1 MNMQL
6 NTPGQQAGLA
16 TPDRAAIQPVMAFTP
31 VTIGD
36 EQLFQTPQGYLM
48 TLDQARTAYLYDA
61 SAMEET
67 YRLAGKL
74 HGSGLWKVNIEQAF
88 TVLQTAKELGIPP
101 TFAMDNIVLIN
112 GKRCMQGTLM
122 MSLVRRAGHKIR
134 VIKFD
139 NEGTEVVLERK
150 DGTSYPASFTLADA
164 KKAGLLA
171 KQGPWQQYPDVM
183 MFWRAVSKVC
193 RMGASE
199 CLGGVTYTPEDLDI
213 HGEDL
218 TRETL
223 GTDAGGEGESKAA
236 WTTEQ
241 ANELERLNQEL
252 KSLMSAAGEGMA
264 YDRVAKEV
272 GKRAQ
277 DPKKSAD
284 DTIAYLRRK
293 VEDARGASKKE
304 AAPAK
309 PEPKAEPAAPAA
321 APAQAEAAHAQEEDD
336 LTIPTMGDDAPEATA
351 DTAAT
356 SEEDQM
362 VARIL
367 ASAATPEQA
376 KELWNTSWRW
386 LQSTWQAEG
395 VSNSEAGKK
404 IAQITQDAT
413 GGRDLKDPEVKAQ
426 ALAYI
431 VRQAVKAGFKG

>member
-1 MNMQL
+1 MNMHL
-6 NTPGQQAGLA
+6 NTPGQPAGLV
-16 TPDRAAIQPVMAFTP
+16 TPDRAAIHPVMAFTP

-67 YRLAGKL
+67 YKLAGKL
-74 HGSGLWKVNIEQAF
+74 IASRLWKLDIEQAF

-101 TFAMDNIVLIN
+101 TFALDNLVLIN

-122 MSLVRRAGHKIR
+122 MSLVRRAGHKID
-134 VIKFD
+134 VVQFD
-139 NEGTEVVLERK
+139 NEGTQVKLIRR
-150 DGTSYPASFTLADA
+150 DGTTYPASFNLADA
-164 KKAGLLA
+164 KKAGLLG

-223 GTDAGGEGESKAA
+223 GTDAGGEGKPG

-241 ANELERLNQEL
+241 ADELERLNQEL

-304 AAPAK
+304 SAPAK
-309 PEPKAEPAAPAA
+309 AEPKPEPDAPAA
-321 APAQAEAAHAQEEDD
+321 APAQAEAAPAREEDD
-336 LTIPTMGDDAPEATA
+336 LTIPTMGDDAPESTA
-351 DTAAT
+351 DTAAPT
-356 SEEDQM
+356 EEDQM

-376 KELWNTSWRW
+376 KELWNTSWKW
-386 LQSTWQAEG
+386 LQSTWQADG